1 MISLLFSNLNL
12 FNRLLLFFW
21 GLSVIHSWAVEWDLF
36 TTSVRIYATSATIRI
51 FFMPVL
57 TRYQKRALDQLKV
70 EPSTTITSVIP
81 SSDFTRQDI
90 KSSSSTL
97 DCSDI
102 QIVDDILS
110 LTSSYQQCSSSLPS
124 LNFEI
129 PTNNFEISK
138 FENFDTGQ
146 MSMDVCHLC
155 THNISV
161 SNPITM
167 EADCKDHQTKS
178 STVDLTDIL
187 GALSSQ
193 ISSLDRSIQ
202 NQLRDSEIKLLQE
215 NEAFKKNVK
224 EEIDDLRRFI
234 MSTSGSLPTQVSPSS
249 SLPSVPSPVPN
260 VTSSISS
267 SIPVGLSST
276 PNISSSVSTPAPT
289 DVHSQMMLLM
299 AESFSKL
306 SSVLTEKN
314 TDSKSDWPKFAG
326 DIKKF
331 RTWYLAIL
339 AQVSIPPWAELYDPV
354 RNDILSSTSNSTLNG
369 KLYSKLL
376 LALEGTAL
384 QNMISRKHLRANG
397 LLLLHELVQTYR
409 PTNVPEVIAAKTSE
423 FWGHT
428 KRSSHETVDQYY
440 NRFHDLLDDLQDAE
454 ETILTK
460 SAIRHFIFTLGVEFE
475 VIQNNFRIGNLP
487 AA

>member
-1 MISLLFSNLNL
+1 
-12 FNRLLLFFW
+12 
-21 GLSVIHSWAVEWDLF
+21 
-36 TTSVRIYATSATIRI
+36 
-51 FFMPVL
+51 
-57 TRYQKRALDQLKV
+57 
-70 EPSTTITSVIP
+70 
-81 SSDFTRQDI
+81 
-90 KSSSSTL
+90 
-97 DCSDI
+97 
-102 QIVDDILS
+102 
-110 LTSSYQQCSSSLPS
+110 
-124 LNFEI
+124 
-129 PTNNFEISK
+129 
-138 FENFDTGQ
+138 
-146 MSMDVCHLC
+146 
-155 THNISV
+155 
-161 SNPITM
+161 
-167 EADCKDHQTKS
+167 
-178 STVDLTDIL
+178 
-187 GALSSQ
+187 
-193 ISSLDRSIQ
+193 
-202 NQLRDSEIKLLQE
+202 
-215 NEAFKKNVK
+215 
-224 EEIDDLRRFI
+224 

-260 VTSSISS
+260 VTSSISG

-276 PNISSSVSTPAPT
+276 PNLSSSVSTPAPT

-339 AQVSIPPWAELYDPV
+339 AQVSLPPWAELYDPV

-454 ETILTK
+454 ETISTK

-475 VIQNNFRIGNLP
+475 AIQNNFRIGNLP
-487 AA
+487 AAWMTDDWPTILVLCRNYFNSVKPQGISRKDTTSDNNIDMIAHKKKIRDWFMNPTKFHKHIEAEQQKHSASAFSISPSHIKLMTAQLRRNVINFSLIKSLMSLLHLHLLLEN